1 MSNYPAGVTDADF
14 MHEEAWAREQCG
26 TCAMYR
32 EYPHEVRTLAHDG
45 LCLLAGEVMQCERSS
60 RACEMWEPRC
70 GC

>member
-1 MSNYPAGVTDADF
+1 MGNYPVGVGDADF
-14 MHEEAWAREQCG
+14 MHEEAWTREQCG

-45 LCLLAGEVMQCERSS
+45 LCLYGGDPLQCERAA